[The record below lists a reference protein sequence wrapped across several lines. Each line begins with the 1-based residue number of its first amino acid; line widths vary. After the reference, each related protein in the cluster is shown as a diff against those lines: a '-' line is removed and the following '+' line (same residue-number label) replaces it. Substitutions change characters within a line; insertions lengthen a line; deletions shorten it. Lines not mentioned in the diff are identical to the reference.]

1 METDGRKFAAG
12 IGRVLITRE
21 EIDNRVRALAR
32 QISADYDGR
41 NPILISLLKGGFVF
55 LADLTRQ
62 LTIPHEID
70 FIKVSSYRDGTSR
83 SKKMEVFD
91 DILSDVRGRDV
102 ILIEGIVDTGHTVSI
117 LERLLADR
125 RVGSMKV
132 CALLDKPSSREITVP
147 VDYVGF
153 TVPDCFVVGYGLDF
167 NERFR
172 NLSYVAELVP
182 IQNLNESGE
191 GVQAGAAGSL
201 NEGVSAEAAGPS
213 APGASAGLSR
223 ESSGEA
229 PTGRS
234 DS

>member
-1 METDGRKFAAG
+1 MERNRTTLAAG

-21 EIDNRVRALAR
+21 EIDDRVRALAR
-32 QISADYDGR
+32 QISADYSGR
-41 NPILISLLKGGFVF
+41 NPVLVSLLKGGFVF
-55 LADLTRQ
+55 LADLTRH

-70 FIKVSSYRDGTSR
+70 FIKVSSYREGMAR
-83 SKKMEVFD
+83 SEKMEVFD
-91 DILSDVRGRDV
+91 DILSDVHGRHV

-125 RVGSMKV
+125 RVASLKV
-132 CALLDKPSSREITVP
+132 CAFLDKPSSREISVP

-172 NLSYVAELVP
+172 NLSYIAELVP
-182 IQNLNESGE
+182 VHGKRETPAATAGDPSQRAFRETPPPATDAADGTRRRERASG
-191 GVQAGAAGSL
+191 
-201 NEGVSAEAAGPS
+201 
-213 APGASAGLSR
+213 SAG
-223 ESSGEA
+223 E
-229 PTGRS
+229 S

>member
-1 METDGRKFAAG
+1 METEPRKFAAG

-41 NPILISLLKGGFVF
+41 NPILVSLLKGGFVF

-117 LERLLADR
+117 LERLLVDR
-125 RVGSMKV
+125 RVASMKV

-172 NLSYVAELVP
+172 SLSYIAELVP
-182 IQNLNESGE
+182 MQNLNEST
-191 GVQAGAAGSL
+191 AGFVVDADG
-201 NEGVSAEAAGPS
+201 GPDVSAEIS
-213 APGASAGLSR
+213 RTLAPGASSGASR
-223 ESSGEA
+223 ESSGDA
-229 PTGRS
+229 PAGES

>member
-32 QISADYDGR
+32 QISTDYGGR

-62 LTIPHEID
+62 LSIPHEID

-102 ILIEGIVDTGHTVSI
+102 ILVEGIVDTGHTVSI

-132 CALLDKPSSREITVP
+132 CALLDKPSSREITVH

-172 NLSYVAELVP
+172 NLSYIAELVP
-182 IQNLNESGE
+182 IQNLNEPGD
-191 GVQAGAAGSL
+191 GVQVGAVGSL
-201 NEGVSAEAAGPS
+201 NQGVSGEAARPS
-213 APGASAGLSR
+213 APGAPAGLSR
-223 ESSGEA
+223 ESSEEA
-229 PTGRS
+229 PAGGS

>member
-32 QISADYDGR
+32 RISADYDGR

-91 DILSDVRGRDV
+91 DILSDVHGRDV
-102 ILIEGIVDTGHTVSI
+102 ILVEGIVDTGHTVSI

-125 RVGSMKV
+125 QVASMKV

-172 NLSYVAELVP
+172 NLSYIAELAP
-182 IQNLNESGE
+182 IQNLNESEAGLQEETVGGLGQGTGAEVSRPAVPAVSPRLGPEISGE
-191 GVQAGAAGSL
+191 G
-201 NEGVSAEAAGPS
+201 SAVE
-213 APGASAGLSR
+213 
-223 ESSGEA
+223 
-229 PTGRS
+229 S